1 MQQTE
6 KSSTLPVNGLS
17 LPKGGGA
24 IQGMGE
30 SLGNIGPN
38 GMATLSLPLPISPGR
53 GYVPALTLSYSSGA
67 GNSEFGMGWGCG
79 TASIRRRTS
88 KGVPLYTGEDV
99 FIGPGGEVLI
109 PQYSDDGQIVSRNV
123 SRYAKVTLDQ
133 TWRVTS
139 YFAQIT
145 AGSDLIER
153 WQGVQ
158 SGDFWLVHTA
168 DGQLHCLGKS
178 PAAQLT
184 DPDDPGRIA
193 AWMLQESVNP
203 AGEHIC
209 YRYKKEDAAGVSL
222 SGNEQQREHRAFIY
236 LMQVD
241 YGNRTAQDALYA
253 WTGAIPD
260 DSQWLFSLVFDYGQR
275 SLDPAVP
282 VAYAPVN
289 DWLVRPDPFSSY
301 DVGFEVRCHRLCH
314 QVLMFHRFPSE
325 LHTPETLTHRLLLEY
340 QSSAIL
346 SQISGA
352 QILAYETDGTVQSR
366 PPLDLSYSPFSVTA
380 SPDLWQP
387 FPALAG
393 LDDGQQYQLVDLY
406 GEGIPGVL
414 FRQSTGWFY
423 RAPVRGSDGENSV
436 TYGDWQLLP
445 QVPAMQPSSM
455 ALMDVNGD
463 GRLDWLVT
471 APGINGFF
479 TLNPSGEWSSFTPF
493 SAFPT
498 EFSHPSAQWADLTG
512 SGLTDIALIGPKS
525 VRLYAN
531 NRMGFTPPAE
541 IEQQYTLPVFAR
553 DATEL
558 VAFSDMLG
566 SGQQHLIRIRHDG
579 ITVWPNLGQ
588 GKFGE
593 PFVLSSLSFDR
604 QSFDP
609 SRIILA
615 DLDGAGGADL
625 LYMHSDYIEIFANL
639 SGNGLAAPVQ
649 IPLPAGIRY
658 DNLCQLNVAD
668 SQGLGVASLILSVP
682 YMTPQH
688 WHCDL
693 TSIKPYLLESVNNNQ
708 GRHNQIIYRSSAQE
722 WLDEKQ
728 LFPGAVSALP
738 FPIHIVSQ
746 TVNTDEISGSVLT
759 KRCRYRK
766 GVYDGIMRE
775 FYGFGYLE
783 QTDAIGGGQTSEDTE
798 PLISK
803 SWFHTGHEED
813 ENNLYGA
820 PYTGRFSVVVN
831 PTRLSEFDA
840 INGKDIV
847 LSDVSRESRA
857 WLYRALKGSLLCSE
871 VYGVNNPIPYTQTTQ
886 RYQVRLVQPARGKIA
901 AVAMPGLLES
911 VSYNWEQIATDPVI
925 GQQVIMQKD
934 RYGAT
939 VWQVNINY
947 PRLTKPAVDPYPATL
962 PDTAWASSYDS
973 QQQVLRITEGR
984 ASYIDLTDPQ
994 AWRPGIS
1001 DCQRTNVLT
1010 YENYTLPANG
1020 ITFEMLSEPDGLL
1033 GNSRPRIYAG
1043 QSQIFYQPAVPDLG
1057 ARVDHVETAELDEVS
1072 LAAYDGILSRD
1083 ELIPLLAE
1091 AGYVHVPALLPVA
1104 GASDAAVYCIASAYT
1119 TYLPASRFYLPETQ
1133 RQTLLTGVTTLT
1145 YDVYGCCLISSRDP
1159 AGNTT
1164 SATYDYRF
1172 LKPTKIIDIN
1182 DNTAEVQLDS
1192 LGRQIATTFY
1202 GTEQGVMTGFDSVTE
1217 YPVPVTLTVEQ
1228 AISQAGTSP
1237 QHLAT
1242 LIVEDP
1248 FSWMGKV
1255 TKQQCGSAWNIL
1267 LEQQFI
1273 TFAGYIR
1280 AAGRRWAHS
1289 ATVISGLDAS
1299 VRRLLADAMTTPV
1312 HLATLTADR
1321 YPDDDQQQVRISVAF
1336 FDGFGRTLQQSGKVA
1351 PGEAWVRDTEGEL
1364 VISAGGEPVTVPA
1377 NPRWAVSG
1385 RVEYNNKGLP
1395 VRAYQPYFINDWQY
1409 VVDSAMR
1416 TAGYADTHFYDAPGR
1431 EIKVVRAGSGY
1442 QIRQQYFPWFTVSED
1457 ENDTLDTL

>member
-1 MQQTE
+1 MQHTE
-6 KSSTLPVNGLS
+6 KSSTLPVNTLS

-30 SLGNIGPN
+30 ALGNIGPG
-38 GMATLSLPLPISPGR
+38 GMAGMTVPLPISAGR
-53 GYVPALTLSYSSGA
+53 GYAPALALSYSSGA
-67 GNSEFGMGWGCG
+67 GNGEFGLGWGCAA
-79 TASIRRRTS
+79 ASIQRRTS
-88 KGVPLYTGEDV
+88 RGVPHYTDEDA
-99 FIGPGGEVLI
+99 FIGASGEVLI
-109 PQYSDDGQIVSRNV
+109 PKYGDDGQIVSRNV
-123 SRYAKVTLDQ
+123 SRYGQVTLDQ
-133 TWRVTS
+133 TWRVTPYLS
-139 YFAQIT
+139 QVT

-153 WQGVQ
+153 WQGTQ
-158 SGDFWLVHTA
+158 GGDFWLIHTA

-184 DPDDPGRIA
+184 DPEDASRIA
-193 AWMLQESVNP
+193 GWMLQESVSPN
-203 AGEHIC
+203 GEHIC
-209 YRYKKEDAAGVSL
+209 YRYKKEDDAGVSL
-222 SGNEQQREHRAFIY
+222 TGNEQQRDHRTFVY
-236 LMQVD
+236 LTQVD
-241 YGNRTAQDALYA
+241 YGNQTAQEALYA
-253 WTGAIPD
+253 WTETMPN
-260 DSQWLFSLVFDYGQR
+260 DSQWLFSLVFDYGER
-275 SLDPAVP
+275 SLDPNAP
-282 VAYAPVN
+282 VACAPAT
-289 DWLVRPDPFSSY
+289 DWLARPDPFSRY
-301 DVGFEVRCHRLCH
+301 DVGFEVRCHRLCR

-325 LHTPETLTHRLLLEY
+325 LHAAETLVLRLLLEY
-340 QSSAIL
+340 QSSATL
-346 SQISGA
+346 SQMISA

-366 PPLDLSYSPFSVTA
+366 PPLDLSYSPFSV
-380 SPDLWQP
+380 SPSSERWQP

-414 FRQSTGWFY
+414 FRQSGGWYY
-423 RAPVRGSDGENSV
+423 RAPVRGSEGENSV

-445 QVPAMQPSSM
+445 RVPAMQSSSM

-498 EFSHPSAQWADLTG
+498 EFTHPSAQWADLSG

-531 NRMGFTPPAE
+531 NREGFTRPVQ

-558 VAFSDMLG
+558 VGFSDMLG
-566 SGQQHLIRIRHDG
+566 SGQQHLIRIRYDG
-579 ITVWPNLGQ
+579 ITVWPNLGH

-593 PFVLSSLSFDR
+593 PFVLSTLSFDR

-609 SRIILA
+609 GRIILA
-615 DLDGAGGADL
+615 DLDGSGGADL
-625 LYMHSDYIEIFANL
+625 LYMHSDYIEVFANL
-639 SGNGLAAPVQ
+639 SGNGLAAPMQ
-649 IPLPAGIRY
+649 LALPAGIRY

-682 YMTPQH
+682 YMTPRH

-693 TSIKPYLLESVNNNQ
+693 TSIKPYLLEAVNNNQ
-708 GRHNQIIYRSSAQE
+708 GNHNQIIYRSSAQE

-728 LFPGAVSALP
+728 QFPGAVSTLP

-759 KRCRYRK
+759 QRSRYRK
-766 GVYDGIMRE
+766 GVYDGAMRE

-783 QTDAIGGGQTSEDTE
+783 QTDTTGGVLTSEDTE

-803 SWFHTGHEED
+803 SWFHTGREED
-813 ENNLYGA
+813 ESDLYGT
-820 PYTGRFSVVVN
+820 PYAGRFTVTVN
-831 PTRLSEFDA
+831 PTWLSQFDA
-840 INGKDIV
+840 SGGKDIA
-847 LSDVSRESRA
+847 LTDMSHENRA
-857 WLYRALKGSLLCSE
+857 MLYRALKGSLLCSE
-871 VYGVNNPIPYTQTTQ
+871 VYGADNPIPYTQTRQ
-886 RYQVRLVQPARGKIA
+886 RYQVRLVQPAKGKNA
-901 AVAMPGLLES
+901 SVAMPGLLES
-911 VSYNWEQIATDPVI
+911 VSYNWEQIATDPLI
-925 GQQVIMQKD
+925 AQQVVMQKD
-934 RYGAT
+934 CFGAT

-947 PRLTKPAVDPYPATL
+947 PRLTKPGVDPYPATL

-984 ASYIDLTDPQ
+984 ASYIDLTDAQ

-1001 DCQRTNVLT
+1001 DCQRTNILT
-1010 YENYTLPANG
+1010 YENYALPASG

-1057 ARVDHVETAELDEVS
+1057 ARVDHVETAELDEAS

-1083 ELIPLLAE
+1083 ELIPLLAQ
-1091 AGYVHVPALLPVA
+1091 AGYVHVPALLPVP
-1104 GASDAAVYCIASAYT
+1104 GASDEPVYCIASAYT

-1133 RQTLLTGVTTLT
+1133 RQTMLTGATTLT
-1145 YDVYGCCLISSRDP
+1145 YDDYACCVISSRDA

-1164 SATYDYRF
+1164 SAAYDYHF
-1172 LKPTKIIDIN
+1172 LKPCKIIDIN
-1182 DNTAEVQLDS
+1182 DNTAEIQLDA
-1192 LGRQIATTFY
+1192 LGGQMGSSFY

-1217 YPVPVTLTVEQ
+1217 YPVPATLTVEQ
-1228 AISQAGTSP
+1228 AINQAEGSP

-1242 LIVEDP
+1242 VIVDDP
-1248 FSWMGKV
+1248 FSWMGQV
-1255 TKQQCGSAWNIL
+1255 TQQQCGSGWDTL
-1267 LEQQFI
+1267 LEQRFI
-1273 TFAGYIR
+1273 TFEGYIR
-1280 AAGRRWAHS
+1280 AAGRDWANS
-1289 ATVISGLDAS
+1289 TREISGLDAS
-1299 VRRLLADAMTTPV
+1299 VRGLLADAVTTPV
-1312 HLATLTADR
+1312 HVATLTADR

-1351 PGEAWVRDTEGEL
+1351 PGDAWVRDTDGEL
-1364 VISAGGEPVTVPA
+1364 VIATGGEPVTTPA
-1377 NPRWAVSG
+1377 DPRWAVSG

-1409 VVDSAMR
+1409 VVDSALR

-1442 QIRQQYFPWFTVSED
+1442 QTRQQYFPWFTVSED
-1457 ENDTLDTL
+1457 ENDTQEAL